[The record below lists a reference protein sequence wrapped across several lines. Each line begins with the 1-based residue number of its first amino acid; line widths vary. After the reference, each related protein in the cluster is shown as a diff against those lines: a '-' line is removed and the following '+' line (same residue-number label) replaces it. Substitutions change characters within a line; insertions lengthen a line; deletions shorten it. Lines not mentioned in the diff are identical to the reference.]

1 MKKTANILLILF
13 SFILFQNCEDTYAPS
28 LDYVTFEK
36 TSMIFGVDPEG
47 TGSLEVKVF
56 TTEVS
61 SSERQFT
68 IGVVEEGTNASG
80 YTVPNFVIV
89 PANTNVGSFTVTA
102 NGPDIDPANGNTVVI
117 EITDADGSFK
127 GKTIKLNL
135 KQVCP
140 YTELILAIAF
150 DSYPEEQ
157 YWGIY
162 DMDDVLLYEGGIDGA
177 YEGESSLS
185 QKFCLAP
192 GSYQFLMGDVW
203 GDGGGA
209 YSLTYD
215 GVTLHASDGD
225 YGTGEITVIT
235 LD

>member
-13 SFILFQNCEDTYAPS
+13 SFILFQNCEDTYVPS

-36 TSMIFGVDPEG
+36 TSMEFGVDPEG
-47 TGSLEVKVF
+47 TGSLEVKIY
-56 TTEVS
+56 TTDVS

-68 IGVVEEGTNASG
+68 IGVVEAGTDASG

-102 NGPDIDPANGNTVVI
+102 SGPDIDPANGNTIEI
-117 EITDADGSFK
+117 EITDTDGSFK

-140 YTELILAIAF
+140 YPELILAITF

-157 YWGIY
+157 YWELY
-162 DMDDVLLYEGGIDGA
+162 DMNDVLLYEGGPYPD
-177 YEGESSLS
+177 ETSLS

-192 GSYQFLMGDVW
+192 GSYQFLMGDVF

-209 YSLTYD
+209 YTLTYD

-225 YGTGEITVIT
+225 YGAGEVTVIT